1 MTKAH
6 TEPKITRTDHEIR
19 AEVAQWHS
27 AGEKVALVPTMGAL
41 HEGHL
46 SLIDHARTFASRI
59 VVSIF
64 VNPTQF
70 GEGED
75 FETYPRTW
83 DADIAMLTERGVDA
97 IYAPTAKT
105 MYPDGFATS
114 ISVEGP
120 ALELETDHR
129 PHFFSGVATVVSK
142 LLLGVLPDFAVF
154 GEKDYQQL
162 LVIKQMVRDLQIPC
176 QIEGAP
182 TVREKDG
189 LAMSSRN
196 AYLTDE
202 ERPLAAKLHVILQD
216 CANNIRNGTDPDTAC
231 KQAIADLTKLS
242 FKVDYLTLR
251 DADTLAAPKTVNDQ
265 TVHDQTVNDQKLR
278 LLVAAQLGKPRL
290 IDNIAVNY

>member
-1 MTKAH
+1 MTNAQAM
-6 TEPKITRTDHEIR
+6 PKITRTDSEVS
-19 AEVAQWHS
+19 AEVSHWRD
-27 AGEKVALVPTMGAL
+27 AGEKVALIPTMGAL

-75 FETYPRTW
+75 FGTYPRTW

-105 MYPDGFATS
+105 MYPTGFATT
-114 ISVEGP
+114 ITVEGP

-182 TVREKDG
+182 TVREADG

-196 AYLTDE
+196 GYLTDE
-202 ERPLAAKLHVILQD
+202 ERPKAAKLHAVLQG
-216 CANNIRNGTDPDTAC
+216 CAKEIREGESPEKAC
-231 KQAIADLTKLS
+231 SQAVDQLTKIG
-242 FKVDYLTLR
+242 FAVDYLTLR
-251 DADTLAAPKTVNDQ
+251 DADTLAALESLEG
-265 TVHDQTVNDQKLR
+265 QKMR

>member
-1 MTKAH
+1 MTNAQAK
-6 TEPKITRTDHEIR
+6 PKITRTDNEIR
-19 AEVAQWHS
+19 AEVAHWRG

-46 SLIDHARTFASRI
+46 SLIDHARKFASRI

-83 DADIAMLTERGVDA
+83 EQDIAMLAERGVDA
-97 IYAPTAKT
+97 IYAPTANT
-105 MYPDGFATS
+105 MYPKGFATS
-114 ISVEGP
+114 ITVEGP

-142 LLLGVLPDFAVF
+142 LLLGVLPDVAVF
-154 GEKDYQQL
+154 GEKDYQQI

-176 QIEGAP
+176 DIEGAP
-182 TVREKDG
+182 TVREEDG

-202 ERPLAAKLHVILQD
+202 ERAIASKLHAVLQT
-216 CANNIRNGTDPDTAC
+216 CAEEIRIGQNPESAC
-231 KQAIADLTKLS
+231 NQAIDKLTK
-242 FKVDYLTLR
+242 FGFDVDYLTLR
-251 DADTLAAPKTVNDQ
+251 DADTLAALETVEG
-265 TVHDQTVNDQKLR
+265 HKLR

>member
-1 MTKAH
+1 MNAQAMTNG
-6 TEPKITRTDHEIR
+6 PPLITRTDTAIR
-19 AEVAQWHS
+19 AETAKIRA
-27 AGEKVALVPTMGAL
+27 AGQKVALVPTMGAL

-46 SLIDHARTFASRI
+46 SLIDYARQFAERI

-75 FETYPRTW
+75 FDTYPRTW
-83 DADIAMLTERGVDA
+83 ESDIELLRERGVDA
-97 IYAPTAKT
+97 VYAPTAAT
-105 MYPDGFATS
+105 MYPEGFATT
-114 ISVEGP
+114 VTVKGP

-142 LLLGVLPDFAVF
+142 LLLGVLPDVAVF

-176 QIEGAP
+176 AIEGAP

-189 LAMSSRN
+189 LALSSRN
-196 AYLTDE
+196 TYLTDN
-202 ERPLAAKLHVILQD
+202 ERPVAAQLHQTIQT
-216 CANNIRNGTDPDTAC
+216 CAREIREGKDIDNAC
-231 KQAIADLTKLS
+231 EQATLYLTKLG
-242 FKVDYLTLR
+242 FTVDYLTVR
-251 DADTLAAPKTVNDQ
+251 NADTLATVTSREDE
-265 TVHDQTVNDQKLR
+265 KMR
-278 LLVAAQLGKPRL
+278 LLVAAHLGKPRL

>member
-1 MTKAH
+1 MTNAH
-6 TEPKITRTDHEIR
+6 AEPKITRTESEIR
-19 AEVAQWHS
+19 AEVARWRG

-46 SLIDHARTFASRI
+46 SLIDFARTFASRI

-83 DADIAMLTERGVDA
+83 DQDIAMLTERGVDA
-97 IYAPTAKT
+97 VYAPTAKT
-105 MYPDGFATS
+105 MYPNGFATS
-114 ISVEGP
+114 ITVEGP

-182 TVREKDG
+182 TVREADG

-202 ERPLAAKLHVILQD
+202 ERPLAAKLHATLQD
-216 CANNIRNGTDPDTAC
+216 CAKEIREGKNPEKACNQAVDTFN
-231 KQAIADLTKLS
+231 KFGFS
-242 FKVDYLTLR
+242 VDYLTLR
-251 DADTLAAPKTVNDQ
+251 DADTLAALKTVK
-265 TVHDQTVNDQKLR
+265 DQKLR

>member
-1 MTKAH
+1 MTNAH
-6 TEPKITRTDHEIR
+6 SEPKITRTDNEIR
-19 AEVAQWHS
+19 AEVTQWHS

-83 DADIAMLTERGVDA
+83 DQDIAMLTERGVDA

-105 MYPDGFATS
+105 MYPKGFATS
-114 ISVEGP
+114 IIVKGP
-120 ALELETDHR
+120 AHELETDHR

-202 ERPLAAKLHVILQD
+202 ERPIAAKLHAALQD
-216 CANNIRNGTDPDTAC
+216 CAKKIRDGENPEKAC
-231 KQAIADLTKLS
+231 NQAIDLLTKNG
-242 FKVDYLTLR
+242 FIVDYLTLR
-251 DADTLAAPKTVNDQ
+251 DAETLAALETVK
-265 TVHDQTVNDQKLR
+265 DQKLR

>member
-1 MTKAH
+1 MTNAQP
-6 TEPKITRTDHEIR
+6 TPMITRTDNEIR
-19 AEVAQWHS
+19 AEVERWRN

-46 SLIDHARTFASRI
+46 SLIDYARTFASRI

-83 DADIAMLTERGVDA
+83 DDDIAMLTERGIDA

-105 MYPDGFATS
+105 MYPKGFATS
-114 ISVEGP
+114 IIVEGP
-120 ALELETDHR
+120 ALELETEHR

-142 LLLGVLPDFAVF
+142 LLLGVLPDFAIF

-182 TVREKDG
+182 TVREADG

-202 ERPLAAKLHVILQD
+202 ERPIASKLHAILQE
-216 CANNIRNGTDPDTAC
+216 CALRIRQGHDTEASC
-231 KQAIADLTKLS
+231 KKAISDLTTLG

-251 DADTLAAPKTVNDQ
+251 NADTLAALEANE
-265 TVHDQTVNDQKLR
+265 DQKIR
-278 LLVAAQLGKPRL
+278 LLAAAQLGKPRL

>member
-1 MTKAH
+1 MTNVQAM
-6 TEPKITRTDHEIR
+6 PKITRTDSEIR
-19 AEVAQWHS
+19 AEVAHWHN

-46 SLIDHARTFASRI
+46 SLIDYARQFANRI

-75 FETYPRTW
+75 FESYPRTW
-83 DADIAMLTERGVDA
+83 DSDIAMLAERGIDA
-97 IYAPTAKT
+97 IYAPTAKS
-105 MYPDGFATS
+105 MYPNGFATS
-114 ISVEGP
+114 ITVAGP

-182 TVREKDG
+182 TVRESDG

-196 AYLTDE
+196 TYLTDE
-202 ERPLAAKLHVILQD
+202 ERPIAAKLHATLQD
-216 CANNIRNGTDPDTAC
+216 CAEQIRNGENPEIAC
-231 KQAIADLTKLS
+231 NQAIDALTKFGFS
-242 FKVDYLTLR
+242 VDYLTLR
-251 DADTLAAPKTVNDQ
+251 DAETLAALETVK
-265 TVHDQTVNDQKLR
+265 DQKLR

>member
-1 MTKAH
+1 MTNAQAM
-6 TEPKITRTDHEIR
+6 PKITRTDSDIR
-19 AEVAQWHS
+19 AEVSRWRG

-46 SLIDHARTFASRI
+46 SLIDYARTFASRI

-83 DADIAMLTERGVDA
+83 DEDIAMLTERGVDA
-97 IYAPTAKT
+97 VYAPTAKT
-105 MYPDGFATS
+105 MYTTGFATK
-114 ISVEGP
+114 IIVEGP

-142 LLLGVLPDFAVF
+142 LLLGVLPDVAVF

-162 LVIKQMVRDLQIPC
+162 LVIKQMVQDLQIPC

-182 TVREKDG
+182 TVREADG

-196 AYLTDE
+196 AYLTEE
-202 ERPLAAKLHVILQD
+202 ERSIAAKLHAVLQD
-216 CANNIRNGTDPDTAC
+216 CAKNIRNGDAPDTAC
-231 KQAIADLTKLS
+231 KQAIAELTKLS

-251 DADTLAAPKTVNDQ
+251 NADTLAALETIE
-265 TVHDQTVNDQKLR
+265 DQKLR

>member
-1 MTKAH
+1 MTKAQ
-6 TEPKITRTDHEIR
+6 TMPPIMRTDTEIR
-19 AEVAQWHS
+19 AEVARWHQ

-83 DADIAMLTERGVDA
+83 DDDIAMLTERGVDA
-97 IYAPTAKT
+97 VYAPTAKT
-105 MYPDGFATS
+105 MYPKGFATT

-182 TVREKDG
+182 TVREADG

-196 AYLTDE
+196 AYLADE
-202 ERPLAAKLHVILQD
+202 ERPIAAKLHATLQG
-216 CANNIRNGTDPDTAC
+216 CAEEIRKGVDPKKACNQAVDT
-231 KQAIADLTKLS
+231 LTKIGFS
-242 FKVDYLTLR
+242 VDYLTLR
-251 DADTLAAPKTVNDQ
+251 NAETLAALESLKG
-265 TVHDQTVNDQKLR
+265 HKLR